1 LGLIDLP
8 GGRKKHEIP
17 TPLIGG
23 LGIYLGVLS
32 MAMLTPGVFEQYAGL
47 LAITSIVLIIGI
59 VDDAYELNVYFRMA
73 VHSLCA
79 LIMAVAMDN
88 QLLSLGNILG
98 LGLVSLG
105 FLAIPLTIFATVGV
119 INAVNMTDGMDGLSG
134 GLVMMALIF
143 LSIVAFTHSDIAM
156 LQMLTLFICAILAF
170 LAFNFR
176 LPWNKSAALYLGDAG
191 STMLGFIVAWFLIEA
206 TQGEG
211 AMMSPVYALW
221 FLAVPLIDTV
231 NLLVRRPMRG
241 VSPFRAGTDH
251 IHHRLHRAGYS
262 HKQIVIGLYAT
273 AIAFGSIGMTG
284 YLLEANEAVM
294 FALFL
299 GIFAIYI
306 LWSKLFKQYFVPSV
320 IAAKNTAEHS

>member
-1 LGLIDLP
+1 
-8 GGRKKHEIP
+8 
-17 TPLIGG
+17 
-23 LGIYLGVLS
+23 
-32 MAMLTPGVFEQYAGL
+32 MLTPAVFEQYAGL
-47 LAITSIVLIIGI
+47 LAITSIVLIIGL

-105 FLAIPLTIFATVGV
+105 FLAIPLTIFTTVGV
-119 INAVNMTDGMDGLSG
+119 INAVNMIDGMDGLSG
-134 GLVMMALIF
+134 GLVMIALIF

-191 STMLGFIVAWFLIEA
+191 STMMGFIVAWFLIEA

-251 IHHRLHRAGYS
+251 IHHRLHRVGYS

-306 LWSKLFKQYFVPSV
+306 LWSKLFKQYFVPGV